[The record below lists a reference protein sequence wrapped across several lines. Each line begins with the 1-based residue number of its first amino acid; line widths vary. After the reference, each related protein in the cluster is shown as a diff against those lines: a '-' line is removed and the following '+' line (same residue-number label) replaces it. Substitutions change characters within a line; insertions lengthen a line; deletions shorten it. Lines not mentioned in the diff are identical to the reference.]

1 MIRIVGPHLYIGEYL
16 AEDLAERFGTPLYV
30 YDKEVIVENYLR
42 LARSIPYEDLEILY
56 SCKANNNPEILV
68 TLRDLGSGLD
78 AVSPF
83 EALLGIRLGFP
94 REKILFTGTS
104 VSDNE
109 MRFVRGELGVMIN
122 IDSLSQLKRYGRL
135 FPGTEVSVRVN
146 PGVGAGHHGYAVTG
160 GVTKFGVYLNQIE
173 RVRDIARE
181 FGLRI
186 VGLHMHIGSGILDA
200 SVYGEALDVL
210 LSVARRFSGLEFID
224 IGGGLGIPYKPGE
237 RPIDLDRFGS
247 VVSKA
252 LRDFSQS
259 YGHVKLRIEP
269 GRYIVGNA
277 GVLLV
282 RVVDIKEVEVNGS
295 RKIFVGVD
303 SGMNHLIRPALY
315 GSYHEVIPASKADK
329 PKEILADIVGNIC
342 ESGDILALERPM
354 PRLEEGDLLAIMDVG
369 AYGYSMS
376 SNYNLRPRP
385 PEIMVFRGEV
395 KLIRGRETFDDLIRL
410 ATNSSI

>member
-1 MIRIVGPHLYIGEYL
+1 MIRIVGSHLYIGEYS

-42 LARSIPYEDLEILY
+42 LVRSIPYEDLEILY
-56 SCKANNNPEILV
+56 SCKANSNPEIL
-68 TLRDLGSGLD
+68 TILRDLGSGLD

-83 EALLGIRLGFP
+83 EALLGIMLGFSK
-94 REKILFTGTS
+94 EKILFTGTS
-104 VSDNE
+104 VSDDE
-109 MRFVRGELGVMIN
+109 MKFVRGELGVMIN
-122 IDSLSQLKRYGRL
+122 IDSPSQLKRYGRL

-146 PGVGAGHHGYAVTG
+146 PGIGAGHHGYAVTG

-200 SVYGEALDVL
+200 SVYGGALDVL

-224 IGGGLGIPYKPGE
+224 IGGGLGIPYKPDE
-237 RPIDLDRFGS
+237 RTIDLDLFGS

-259 YGHVKLRIEP
+259 YGYVKLRIEP

-329 PKEILADIVGNIC
+329 PKEILVDIVGNIC

-385 PEIMVFRGEV
+385 PEIMVSRDEV

-410 ATNSSI
+410 ATNCSI

>member
-1 MIRIVGPHLYIGEYL
+1 MIRIVGSHLYIGEYL

-56 SCKANNNPEILV
+56 SCKANNNPEILA

-78 AVSPF
+78 VVSPF

-104 VSDNE
+104 VSDDE
-109 MRFVRGELGVMIN
+109 MKFVRGELGVMIN

-135 FPGTEVSVRVN
+135 FPGTEVSVRIN

-173 RVRDIARE
+173 RIRDIARE

-200 SVYGEALDVL
+200 NVYREALDVL

-237 RPIDLDRFGS
+237 KPIDLDQFGS
-247 VVSKA
+247 IASNA
-252 LRDFSQS
+252 LRDFSRS
-259 YGHVKLRIEP
+259 HGHVKLRIEP

-282 RVVDIKEVEVNGS
+282 RVVDIKEVEINNS

-329 PKEILADIVGNIC
+329 PKEILVDIVGNIC

-385 PEIMVFRGEV
+385 PEIMVFRSEV
-395 KLIRGRETFDDLIRL
+395 KLVRRRETFDDLIRL
-410 ATNSSI
+410 VTNRSI

>member
-1 MIRIVGPHLYIGEYL
+1 MIRIVGSHLYIGEYS

-42 LARSIPYEDLEILY
+42 LVRSIPYEDLEILY
-56 SCKANNNPEILV
+56 SCKANSNPEIL
-68 TLRDLGSGLD
+68 TILRDLGSGLD

-83 EALLGIRLGFP
+83 EALLGIMLGFSK
-94 REKILFTGTS
+94 EKILFTGTS
-104 VSDNE
+104 VSDDE
-109 MRFVRGELGVMIN
+109 MKFVRGELGVMIN
-122 IDSLSQLKRYGRL
+122 IDSPSQLKRYGRL

-146 PGVGAGHHGYAVTG
+146 PGIGAGHHGYAVTG

-186 VGLHMHIGSGILDA
+186 VGLHMHIGSGILDT
-200 SVYGEALDVL
+200 SIYREALDVL
-210 LSVARRFSGLEFID
+210 LSVARRFSSLEFID
-224 IGGGLGIPYKPGE
+224 IGGGLGIPYKPDE
-237 RPIDLDRFGS
+237 RTIDLDLFGS

-252 LRDFSQS
+252 LKDFSQS

-329 PKEILADIVGNIC
+329 PKEILVDIVGNIC

-385 PEIMVFRGEV
+385 PEIMVSRDEV

-410 ATNSSI
+410 ATNCSI

>member
-1 MIRIVGPHLYIGEYL
+1 MIRIVGSHLYIGEYL

-56 SCKANNNPEILV
+56 SCKANNNPEILA

-78 AVSPF
+78 VVSPF

-104 VSDNE
+104 VSDDE
-109 MRFVRGELGVMIN
+109 MKFVRGELGVMIN

-135 FPGTEVSVRVN
+135 FPGTEVSVRIN

-173 RVRDIARE
+173 KIRDIARE

-200 SVYGEALDVL
+200 NVYRETLDVL

-237 RPIDLDRFGS
+237 KPIDLDQFGS
-247 VVSKA
+247 IVSKA

-259 YGHVKLRIEP
+259 HGHVKLRIEP

-282 RVVDIKEVEVNGS
+282 RVVDIKEVEINNS

-329 PKEILADIVGNIC
+329 PKEILVDIVGDIC

-385 PEIMVFRGEV
+385 PEIMVFRDEV
-395 KLIRGRETFDDLIRL
+395 KLVRRRETFDDLIRL
-410 ATNSSI
+410 VTNRSI

>member
-1 MIRIVGPHLYIGEYL
+1 MIRIVGSHLYIGEYL

-56 SCKANNNPEILV
+56 SCKANNNPEILA

-78 AVSPF
+78 VVSPF

-104 VSDNE
+104 VSDDE
-109 MRFVRGELGVMIN
+109 MKFVRGELGVMIN

-135 FPGTEVSVRVN
+135 FPGTEVSVRIN

-173 RVRDIARE
+173 KIRDIARE

-200 SVYGEALDVL
+200 NVYREALDVL

-237 RPIDLDRFGS
+237 KPIDLDQFGS
-247 VVSKA
+247 IVSKA

-259 YGHVKLRIEP
+259 HGHVKLRIEP

-282 RVVDIKEVEVNGS
+282 RVVDIKEVEINNS

-329 PKEILADIVGNIC
+329 PKEILVDIVGDIC

-385 PEIMVFRGEV
+385 PEIMVFRDEV
-395 KLIRGRETFDDLIRL
+395 KLVRRRETFDDLIRL
-410 ATNSSI
+410 VTNRSI

>member
-1 MIRIVGPHLYIGEYL
+1 MIRIVGSHLYIGEYL

-56 SCKANNNPEILV
+56 SCKANNNPEILA

-78 AVSPF
+78 VVSPF

-104 VSDNE
+104 VSDDE
-109 MRFVRGELGVMIN
+109 MKFVRGELGVMIN

-135 FPGTEVSVRVN
+135 FPGTEVSVRIN

-173 RVRDIARE
+173 RIRDIARE

-200 SVYGEALDVL
+200 NVYREALDVL

-237 RPIDLDRFGS
+237 KPIDLDQFGS
-247 VVSKA
+247 IASNA
-252 LRDFSQS
+252 LRDFSRS
-259 YGHVKLRIEP
+259 HGHVKLRIEP

-282 RVVDIKEVEVNGS
+282 RVVDIKEVEINNS

-329 PKEILADIVGNIC
+329 PKEILVDIVGNIC

-385 PEIMVFRGEV
+385 PEIMVFRSEV
-395 KLIRGRETFDDLIRL
+395 KLIRRRETFDDLIRL
-410 ATNSSI
+410 VTNRSI